1 MHKNGFK
8 LGMKLEG
15 VDPKHQ
21 SLFCVLTVAEIC
33 GFRIRLHFDGYSE
46 CYDFWS
52 NADSAFLFPVGW
64 CEENNRNLQPP
75 KGINCLC
82 YLCLLIYHY
91 IILKPLNFF
100 LILLPYIMLEYLF
113 FFFIGFTAEGFNW
126 QNYLKLSKAI
136 AAPRSLFNNLPKE
149 VGEL

>member
-21 SLFCVLTVAEIC
+21 SSFCVLTVAEIC

-75 KGINCLC
+75 KGINCL
-82 YLCLLIYHY
+82 YFLVFAHLPLDYSKIAHFFFS
-91 IILKPLNFF
+91 ILYPYSRIFVLFF
-100 LILLPYIMLEYLF
+100 L
-113 FFFIGFTAEGFNW
+113 IGFTAEGFNW